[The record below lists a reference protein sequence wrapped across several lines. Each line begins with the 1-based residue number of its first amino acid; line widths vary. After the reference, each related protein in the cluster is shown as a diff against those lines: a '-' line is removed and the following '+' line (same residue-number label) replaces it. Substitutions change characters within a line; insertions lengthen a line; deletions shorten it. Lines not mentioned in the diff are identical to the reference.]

1 MNQGEMRIIL
11 ENSQVGLEMASLLGT
26 HFNFKK
32 NKGTQQVQS
41 QILATIV
48 NEWKPLLNAPPI
60 PETHPIKKKF
70 FQFLPKLLP
79 EVISC

>member
-11 ENSQVGLEMASLLGT
+11 ENAQVGLEMASLLGT

-48 NEWKPLLNAPPI
+48 NEWKPLLNALPHSRN
-60 PETHPIKKKF
+60 TSYQKKV
-70 FQFLPKLLP
+70 LSILAAAAA
-79 EVISC
+79 